1 MAYIN
6 FVRGLKE
13 NYNYTT
19 HQDAIYFA
27 TDTYEII
34 MNSISYGGGGI
45 SNVEFNDG
53 KLIINLIDGSSK
65 EVEIPDATDENSGL
79 MSAEDKA
86 SIEEV
91 KSRLET
97 ITVDTELSN
106 TSENPVQNKVITEA
120 LEGKQN
126 VGDYV
131 TSDILD
137 DYVTEI
143 ELEAKGYQTEE
154 QCIEAV
160 NSAVANLVDSAP
172 ETLDTL
178 KELAD
183 ALGNDANFSTTV
195 TTLIG
200 QKLDTETYETDKET
214 FALKTEIPTNVG
226 ELNNDAGY
234 ITESMAKLC
243 DITLGSQEAGYITT
257 DMLSNIVSELDDN
270 KIYYISVYI
279 DEYPI
284 DILLNRVSNTPLFM
298 CSYLYYDTTDYYNYS
313 IVVCTSDIYGDQIHG
328 YYGIKQI
335 PEKTSQLQND
345 SDFITSTSVNKIE
358 AVTEL
363 PESPDSNTLYLI
375 VS

>member
-86 SIEEV
+86 YIEEV
-91 KSRLET
+91 KSQLET
-97 ITVDTELSN
+97 INDTLKDIIPEVSISETEPTGNEIIWIDTASDYEQTSITVDTELSN

-120 LEGKQN
+120 LEGKQD

-131 TSDILD
+131 TETELD
-137 DYVTEI
+137 
-143 ELEAKGYQTEE
+143 AKGYQTEE

-214 FALKTEIPTNVG
+214 FALKTEIPTNVS
-226 ELNNDAGY
+226 ELNNDVGY
-234 ITESMAKLC
+234 VIGESV
-243 DITLGSQEAGYITT
+243 T
-257 DMLSNIVSELDDN
+257 NIV
-270 KIYYISVYI
+270 
-279 DEYPI
+279 
-284 DILLNRVSNTPLFM
+284 
-298 CSYLYYDTTDYYNYS
+298 
-313 IVVCTSDIYGDQIHG
+313 VV
-328 YYGIKQI
+328 
-335 PEKTSQLQND
+335 N
-345 SDFITSTSVNKIE
+345 
-358 AVTEL
+358 EL
-363 PESPDSNTLYLI
+363 PESPNDTTLYLI
-375 VS
+375 VSE